1 MKITID
7 TSTDSH
13 EHIKRA
19 IRMLQS
25 IVGEEAMPDSPEPA
39 PGAPAPMDIFGG
51 SSGGDIFSN
60 APTEP
65 NAPENAPAENSA
77 PFMGIFDA
85 PSPPSQIQ
93 IISDEQ
99 PANSPVEASVLKSDD
114 EPLADEELFA
124 DLFTKEELERM
135 GGKAEEKTKE
145 RPYSRV
151 YF

>member
-19 IRMLQS
+19 IKMLQS
-25 IVGEEAMPDSPEPA
+25 IVGEESMSNSPQTA
-39 PGAPAPMDIFGG
+39 SSASTMDIFGG

-60 APTEP
+60 APV
-65 NAPENAPAENSA
+65 ENALESA
-77 PFMGIFDA
+77 PVENNTPIMSMFDA
-85 PSPPSQIQ
+85 PCQPSQIQ
-93 IISDEQ
+93 IMSNDA
-99 PANSPVEASVLKSDD
+99 PATVAAPAKTDD
-114 EPLADEELFA
+114 EPMADEELFA

-135 GGKAEEKTKE
+135 GKKTEGKPKE
-145 RPYSRV
+145 RAYSSV